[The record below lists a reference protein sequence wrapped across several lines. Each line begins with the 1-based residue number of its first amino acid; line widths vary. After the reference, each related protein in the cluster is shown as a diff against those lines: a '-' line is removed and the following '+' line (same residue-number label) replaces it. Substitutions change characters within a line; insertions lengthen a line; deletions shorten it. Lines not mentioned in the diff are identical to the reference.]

1 MLKHI
6 AVILPHRLGQPAQL
20 VNEVDALISRFE
32 NLPHPQMWLLYPV
45 ALELGAPF
53 ALI

>member
-6 AVILPHRLGQPAQL
+6 AVILPHRLGQPTRLLNKA
-20 VNEVDALISRFE
+20 DALISRFE
-32 NLPHPQMWLLYPV
+32 NLPRPQMWLLYLV
-45 ALELGAPF
+45 TLELGAPL